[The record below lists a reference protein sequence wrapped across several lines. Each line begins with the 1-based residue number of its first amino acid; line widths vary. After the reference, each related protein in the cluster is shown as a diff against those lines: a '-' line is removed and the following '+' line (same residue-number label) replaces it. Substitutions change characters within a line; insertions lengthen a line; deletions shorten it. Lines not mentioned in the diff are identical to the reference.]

1 MLKEHQ
7 HIGKRKK
14 TLLKLLSVASVV
26 GLAFSGFAGASEVN
40 PVDYLPQTSFGVG
53 NNHIYYK
60 AVLENGEY
68 VFKESTNS
76 DYDFVVNYDNLMPSV
91 DIDTD
96 VTTVLTWTYKDYNR
110 AINVKP
116 SGNVKEN

>member
-1 MLKEHQ
+1 M
-7 HIGKRKK
+7 RK
-14 TLLKLLSVASVV
+14 
-26 GLAFSGFAGASEVN
+26 
-40 PVDYLPQTSFGVG
+40 D
-53 NNHIYYK
+53 
-60 AVLENGEY
+60 EY

-96 VTTVLTWTYKDYNR
+96 VTTVLTGTYKDYNR